1 LYHDGHLTQ
10 SISSDQ
16 TVSGVAAMSMVFW
29 AKTLDDAGKCSGG
42 QIMRESGICAFFV
55 MSDSPISSVEA
66 SNGTPITP
74 ITADAAEDALSSV
87 RREKLI
93 CFSLESYCS

>member
-1 LYHDGHLTQ
+1 
-10 SISSDQ
+10 
-16 TVSGVAAMSMVFW
+16 MWMVFW
-29 AKTLDDAGKCSGG
+29 AKTLDDAGECSGG
-42 QIMRESGICAFFV
+42 QIMRESGICPFFV

-66 SNGTPITP
+66 TNGTPITP
-74 ITADAAEDALSSV
+74 ITADAADALSSV

>member
-16 TVSGVAAMSMVFW
+16 TVSGAATMSMVFW
-29 AKTLDDAGKCSGG
+29 AKTLDDAGECSGG

-55 MSDSPISSVEA
+55 ISDSPISQVEA
-66 SNGTPITP
+66 TNGTPLAP
-74 ITADAAEDALSSV
+74 ITADAADALSSV
-87 RREKLI
+87 RREKLTY
-93 CFSLESYCS
+93 FSLESYCS